1 MFIFTLKR
9 LLSVIPILLGIT
21 IVAYFLTRTIPGDV
35 VAVMLGTN
43 ADPEV
48 AAQLRRNLRLDQPVI
63 IGYFDWLVNVLQGN
77 LGESIRSGLPIGQD
91 LAVRF
96 GRTAQLT
103 LAAIILAVSLS
114 IPLGILAA
122 VRRNRAPDQVISITA
137 LLGISVPDFWLG
149 TLLILVFAL
158 KLGWLPPAGY
168 VAPSEDPSL
177 FLKLLILP
185 AITLGFQVMGI
196 LTRFTRGAMLE
207 VLNQDFV
214 RTARA
219 KGAVERSV
227 LYRHALRNALIPV
240 VTVIGLN
247 VGFLLSGTIIVETI
261 FGWPGVGSLAITAIN
276 QRDYPVVQACVM
288 LFALTFTLVNLIVD
302 LLYGLI
308 DARIRYS

>member
-1 MFIFTLKR
+1 MLVFAFKR
-9 LLSVIPILLGIT
+9 LVSVIPILLGIT
-21 IVAYFLTRTIPGDV
+21 VIAYFLTRTIPGDV

-48 AAQLRRNLRLDQPVI
+48 AAQLRRNLRLDQPI
-63 IGYFDWLVNVLQGN
+63 IVGYFDWLAALLRGD

-91 LAVRF
+91 LITRF

-103 LAAIILAVSLS
+103 LAAIVLATALS

-122 VRRNRAPDQVISITA
+122 VRRNRAADQVISITA

-149 TLLILVFAL
+149 TLLILFFAL

-168 VAPSEDPSL
+168 ASPSEDPAL

-185 AITLGFQVMGI
+185 TITLAFQVMGI

-219 KGAVERSV
+219 KGVAERAV

-240 VTVIGLN
+240 ITVIGLN
-247 VGFLLSGTIIVETI
+247 IGFLLSGTILVETI
-261 FGWPGVGSLAITAIN
+261 FGWPGVGSLAVTAIN

-288 LFALTFTLVNLIVD
+288 LFALTFTVVNLVVD
-302 LLYGLI
+302 LLYGVI

>member
-1 MFIFTLKR
+1 MLVFAFKR
-9 LLSVIPILLGIT
+9 LASVIPILLGIT
-21 IVAYFLTRTIPGDV
+21 VIAYFLTRTIPGDV
-35 VAVMLGTN
+35 VAIMLGTN

-63 IGYFDWLVNVLQGN
+63 IGYFDWLTDLLRGD
-77 LGESIRSGLPIGQD
+77 LGESIRSGHPIGQD
-91 LAVRF
+91 LMIRF

-103 LAAIILAVSLS
+103 LAAIVLATALS

-122 VRRNRAPDQVISITA
+122 VRRNRAADQVISVTA

-149 TLLILVFAL
+149 TLLILFFAL

-168 VAPSEDPSL
+168 ASPSEDLAL

-185 AITLGFQVMGI
+185 TVTLAFQVMGI

-219 KGAVERSV
+219 KGVAEQAV

-247 VGFLLSGTIIVETI
+247 IGFLLSGTILVETI
-261 FGWPGVGSLAITAIN
+261 FGWPGVGSLAVTAIN

-288 LFALTFTLVNLIVD
+288 LFALTFTLVNLVVD
-302 LLYGLI
+302 LLYGVI